1 MFFRLSRPF
10 RRAFTV
16 VEIIVAIGV
25 LGVGVC
31 AIYGQFVRTHHF
43 GRERLLKAQAHML
56 AHQGLEELR
65 ASSFDALA
73 NWSPPGAYAPVEGH
87 ERFRFKSAVASP
99 EDGTIEITVTVR
111 WDNPEFDSIDPPE
124 GKFTTLRGIR
134 TP

>member
-1 MFFRLSRPF
+1 MFFRLSRPSH
-10 RRAFTV
+10 RAFTV

-25 LGVGVC
+25 LGIGVY

-43 GRERLLKAQAHML
+43 GRERLLKAQAHLL

-73 NWSPPGAYAPVEGH
+73 NWSPPDGYAPVEGH
-87 ERFRFKSAVASP
+87 ERFRFKSSVASP
-99 EDGTIEITVTVR
+99 EDGTIEIAVTVR
-111 WDNPEFDSIDPPE
+111 WDPPDDDSVDPPE
-124 GKFTTLRGIR
+124 GKFTTLKGIR

>member
-1 MFFRLSRPF
+1 MVFRLSRPF

-16 VEIIVAIGV
+16 VEIIVATGV
-25 LGVGVC
+25 LGVGVY
-31 AIYGQFVRTHHF
+31 AIYGQFVRTSQF
-43 GRERLLKAQAHML
+43 GQERLHMAQARML

-73 NWSPPGAYAPVEGH
+73 NWSPPDGYAPVEGH
-87 ERFRFKSAVASP
+87 ERFRFKSEVASP
-99 EDGTIEITVTVR
+99 EDGTIEIAVTVR
-111 WDNPEFDSIDPPE
+111 WDPPDDDSVDPPE